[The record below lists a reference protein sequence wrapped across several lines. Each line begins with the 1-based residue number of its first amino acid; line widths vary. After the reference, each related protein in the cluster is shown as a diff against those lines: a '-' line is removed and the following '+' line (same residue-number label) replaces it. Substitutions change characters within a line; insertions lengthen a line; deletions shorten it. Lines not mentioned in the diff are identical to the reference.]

1 MKLLRIGVLALQGD
15 VSEHIEI
22 TDMALRE
29 MNVEGEV
36 IAIKREN
43 QIDKVH
49 GLIIPG
55 GESTTIGRIA
65 EHYGLL
71 SKIRDASSAGM
82 PIFGTCAGLIL
93 MAKHVRDAITGKIEQ
108 PILGILDVEVIR
120 NAFGRQRESFESYI
134 EIPKIGKACFPGIF
148 IRAPAVSSVL
158 SDEVEVLA
166 SYEGKIAA
174 IQQDNRIGI
183 AFHPELTTD
192 TRFHEFFI
200 ELILKS
206 PFIEGEGF
214 FKLEEEN
221 IHERE

>member
-1 MKLLRIGVLALQGD
+1 MLRIGVLALQGD
-15 VSEHIEI
+15 VSEHIDI
-22 TDMALRE
+22 TDMAIRE
-29 MNVEGEV
+29 MGLEGEV
-36 IAIKREN
+36 VTVKRED

-65 EHYGLL
+65 ERYGLL

-93 MAKHVRDAITGKIEQ
+93 MAKHVRDARTGKIDQ
-108 PILGILDVEVIR
+108 PILGILDVEVVR
-120 NAFGRQRESFESYI
+120 NAFGRQRESFESYL
-134 EIPKIGKACFPGIF
+134 EMPKIGKGRFPGVF

-166 SYEGKIAA
+166 IYEDKIAA
-174 IQQDNRIGI
+174 VRQDNRIGI

-206 PFIEGEGF
+206 PFIERDSS
-214 FKLEEEN
+214 KLEEEN
-221 IHERE
+221 VHGRE